1 MPLTT
6 CTTGRRIQGFSVVEL
21 MVGVTVGLIALLA
34 ITQTLGTFEGQKRT
48 TTAAADAQ
56 ENGLLGLFFIEQDL
70 RQAAAGFTHAE
81 AFGCQNFFSFYR
93 ETSSGTGAPIASF
106 NTTPVSIVDG
116 GVGHPDTVVVRT
128 GSRFTG
134 SIPTRLT
141 ASMDSP
147 ADPIEVERV
156 YDFTDQDLV
165 MLVSPG
171 GVNCTLTRITAVDMP
186 SRKLTRAPGE
196 TPEYN
201 PVASY
206 LTANSWP
213 AYVMNSSVFRVGT
226 TAGGGVTS
234 RSYSVNANNQLQV
247 ASAVS
252 GAAAAAQVV
261 SSEIVDLQAQYG
273 VAPAGSQQI
282 NDWVDA
288 TGGWA
293 APSVADRQR
302 IKAVRVVIVA
312 RSAKRDGAIVANTC
326 TSNSGVVNY
335 GPCAWSDSTADP
347 APLVDLRAAAGDT
360 EWQHYRYKA
369 YQTVIP
375 MRNVMWSNL

>member
-1 MPLTT
+1 MRLATNPFSM
-6 CTTGRRIQGFSVVEL
+6 RNRGFSLVEL
-21 MVGVTVGLIALLA
+21 MVGLTVGLIAILA
-34 ITQTLGTFEGQKRT
+34 ITQTLSTYENQKRT
-48 TTAAADAQ
+48 TTAGADAQ
-56 ENGLLGLFFIEQDL
+56 ENGLLALFSIEQDL
-70 RQAAAGFTHAE
+70 RTAAAGFTHPE
-81 AFGCQNFFSFYR
+81 AFACQNFFSYYK
-93 ETSSGTGAPIASF
+93 ETSAGTGAPMASF
-106 NTTPVSIVDG
+106 DTTPVSIADG
-116 GVGHPDTVVVRT
+116 GAGNPDTIVVRT
-128 GSRFTG
+128 GSRFIG

-141 ASMDSP
+141 AAMADPS
-147 ADPIEVERV
+147 DPIEVERV
-156 YDFTDQDLV
+156 YDFTNQDLV

-186 SRKLTRAPGE
+186 GRKLTRASGQ

-201 PVASY
+201 PASTY

-213 AYVMNSSVFRVGT
+213 GYVTNSSVFRVGT

-234 RSYSVNANNQLQV
+234 RSYSVSADNRLQV
-247 ASAVS
+247 ANAVT
-252 GAAAAAQVV
+252 GAGATTQVLA
-261 SSEIVDLQAQYG
+261 SEIVDLQAQYG

-282 NDWVDA
+282 NDWVDP

-312 RSAKRDGAIVANTC
+312 RSAKRDGALVTNTC
-326 TSNSGVVNY
+326 PNNAGTNY
-335 GPCAWSDSTADP
+335 GPCAWADSAADP
-347 APLVDLRAAAGDT
+347 APLIDLRAAAGDT
-360 EWQHYRYKA
+360 EWQHYRYKV